1 GEHGAPEILAEAV
14 YGLTE
19 FAREKVAGA
28 RLVANP
34 GCYPTGALL
43 GLLPL
48 AERIEGVV
56 FVDSKPGTSGAGRAA
71 ATNQLFAEVTEN
83 VRPYS
88 VWTHRHQP
96 EIECQLGRATSSQ
109 VPVRFTPHLLPIAR
123 GLLTACYVRLKPGPP
138 IGELYEQVY
147 SGEPFVRILG
157 EGGAPE
163 PRQVRGTNLAEIAW
177 REDEASGS
185 AVLLTAIDNLGKGAA
200 GQAVQNLNCMLG
212 LDETTG
218 LEQTPALP

>member
-1 GEHGAPEILAEAV
+1 MSTGKKVPVAVAGATGYAGAELVRLLAAHPAVEIVLATSERDAGRPIGEVHRSLAATGLELAKLDPGRIADAAEFALLALPHGESTAVVPPLLDAGVRVVDLGADFRFSDPVLYARWYGEHGAPEILAEAV

-43 GLLPL
+43 ALLPL

-56 FVDSKPGTSGAGRAA
+56 FVDSKSGTSGAGRAA
-71 ATNQLFAEVTEN
+71 ATNQLFAEITEN

-96 EIECQLGRATSSQ
+96 EIECQLGRAT
-109 VPVRFTPHLLPIAR
+109 
-123 GLLTACYVRLKPGPP
+123 
-138 IGELYEQVY
+138 
-147 SGEPFVRILG
+147 
-157 EGGAPE
+157 
-163 PRQVRGTNLAEIAW
+163 
-177 REDEASGS
+177 
-185 AVLLTAIDNLGKGAA
+185 
-200 GQAVQNLNCMLG
+200 
-212 LDETTG
+212 
-218 LEQTPALP
+218 